1 MSGNGDE
8 PAAGPTFED
17 ELEALG
23 FRAQNRT
30 ATGTVVWSLVFNSYL
45 TFTLHDYH
53 DSVLFTWVVALGEYL
68 EDRGLRIGSGEASF
82 HELYPATDV
91 RLPTD
96 IGAVEAEITRT
107 LRQLRL
113 DLGAPGL

>member
-1 MSGNGDE
+1 MGGNGDD
-8 PAAGPTFED
+8 PASGATFED

-23 FRAQNRT
+23 FRPQNRT
-30 ATGTVVWSLVFNSYL
+30 ATGTVVWSLAFNSYL

-68 EDRGLRIGSGEASF
+68 DDHGFKIGSGEASF
-82 HELYPATDV
+82 HELYPARDV
-91 RLPTD
+91 KLPTD
-96 IGAVEAEITRT
+96 VSAVEAEITRT
-107 LRQLRL
+107 LRALRL